1 MSEDF
6 PDDASST
13 MFAPGSVR
21 IPTITLAGAV
31 YLRVIQIKLRIP
43 NSIIQLGVP
52 RRRNAMKINAVAN
65 MIRL

>member
-1 MSEDF
+1 
-6 PDDASST
+6 

-21 IPTITLAGAV
+21 IPAITLAGAV